1 MLNTQCFNIGVN
13 IVIKPVMYAAKIGF
27 GFGFFSCFEIQRSL
41 RTKIFIS
48 LSRLCK
54 QGEIVLADS

>member
-13 IVIKPVMYAAKIGF
+13 IVIKPIMYAAKIIVF
-27 GFGFFSCFEIQRSL
+27 FFFSFEIQHSL